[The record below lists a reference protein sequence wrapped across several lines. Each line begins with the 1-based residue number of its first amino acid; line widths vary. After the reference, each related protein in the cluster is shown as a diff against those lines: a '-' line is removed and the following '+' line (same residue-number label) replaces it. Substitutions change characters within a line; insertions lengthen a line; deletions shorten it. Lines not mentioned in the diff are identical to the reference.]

1 MIKKVDL
8 QITQI
13 SQIERD
19 NRSAL
24 VKTPGAFQDGLEQSP
39 RNESI
44 NEGRSPSYLDNKK
57 CVKAVRTDLRHRSG
71 YLDSRLRRFSM
82 V

>member
-44 NEGRSPSYLDNKK
+44 NEGRSPSYLDN
-57 CVKAVRTDLRHRSG
+57 
-71 YLDSRLRRFSM
+71 
-82 V
+82 